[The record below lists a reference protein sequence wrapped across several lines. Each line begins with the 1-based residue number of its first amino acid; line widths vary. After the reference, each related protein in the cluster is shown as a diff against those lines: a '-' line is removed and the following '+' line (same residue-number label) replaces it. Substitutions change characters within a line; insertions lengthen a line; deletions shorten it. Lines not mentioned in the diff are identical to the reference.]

1 MSPRVFWRTTPRKFS
16 ALCQVHVD
24 LNDPDKNKKTKQNS
38 RGGVSQQPT
47 AYVDQLSF
55 M

>member
-1 MSPRVFWRTTPRKFS
+1 MPARLFWRTTPRKFG

-24 LNDPDKNKKTKQNS
+24 LNDTSKKEKNTRVSGPKQPD
-38 RGGVSQQPT
+38 

>member
-1 MSPRVFWRTTPRKFS
+1 MSPRLFWRITPRKFS

-24 LNDPDKNKKTKQNS
+24 LNDTSKTDNKKGKHASVPKQ
-38 RGGVSQQPT
+38 PD